1 MNTTLS
7 RKVAALL
14 SLKEHKKARE
24 AAVLG
29 FQLYD
34 LKLCKEFVSQ
44 WLTASKG
51 QMDPDTSALLKKKPY
66 FFFYPDGIDSFC
78 NEYSQILLDIVVS
91 QMPSQAQGVLGLSH
105 PDMVRCVEGAVSIME
120 SVLS

>member
-14 SLKEHKKARE
+14 SLMEHKTARE

-51 QMDPDTSALLKKKPY
+51 QMDQDTSALLKKKPY
-66 FFFYPDGIDSFC
+66 FFYPDGIDSFC
-78 NEYSQILLDIVVS
+78 DEYSQILLDIVVS
-91 QMPSQAQGVLGLSH
+91 QMPSQAQGAG
-105 PDMVRCVEGAVSIME
+105 PKIGG
-120 SVLS
+120 